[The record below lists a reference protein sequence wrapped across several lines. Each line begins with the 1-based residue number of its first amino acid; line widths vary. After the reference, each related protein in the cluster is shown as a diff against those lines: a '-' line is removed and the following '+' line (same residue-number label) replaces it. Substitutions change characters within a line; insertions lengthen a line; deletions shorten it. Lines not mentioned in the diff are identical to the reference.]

1 MFKSSKKIEL
11 NLKKLSPSEEKV
23 VIEKSKTA
31 LLWLGI
37 VSIIML
43 FAGLT
48 SGYIV
53 RRGEG
58 DWIVFDVP
66 APFYTSTG
74 VIILSSATMYYALL
88 SVKKNNKKGLIGGL
102 LSTLIL
108 GILFFVLQW
117 QGWKELVANGVFFVG
132 NPSGSFFYVLT
143 GLHLAH
149 LIGGLIFLI
158 WVLFK
163 AFLNKYNPDNYLGVR
178 NCNIYWHFLDILW
191 VYLFLFLIF
200 IR

>member
-1 MFKSSKKIEL
+1 MFKGIK
-11 NLKKLSPSEEKV
+11 NLDLKDLSPSEDKAVKEKA
-23 VIEKSKTA
+23 KTA

-37 VSIIML
+37 VSIIMM
-43 FAGLT
+43 FGGLT

-58 DWIVFDVP
+58 DWVVFDMP
-66 APFYTSTG
+66 TAFYTSTG
-74 VIILSSATMYYALL
+74 LIILSSITTYWALI
-88 SVKKNNKKGLIGGL
+88 SVKQNNKKNLINAL
-102 LSTLIL
+102 LITLVL
-108 GILFFVLQW
+108 GIAFSISQW
-117 QGWKELVANGVFFVG
+117 IGWKQLVDNGIFFIG

-149 LIGGLIFLI
+149 LAAGVIFLVY
-158 WVLFK
+158 VLFK
-163 AFLNKYNPDNYLGVR
+163 SILNKYNPDSYLGIR

-191 VYLFLFLIF
+191 VYLFLFLLF

>member
-1 MFKSSKKIEL
+1 MFKGIK
-11 NLKKLSPSEEKV
+11 NLDLKDLSPSEDKAVKEKA
-23 VIEKSKTA
+23 KTA

-37 VSIIML
+37 VSIIMM
-43 FAGLT
+43 FGGLT

-58 DWIVFDVP
+58 DWVVFDMP
-66 APFYTSTG
+66 TAFYTSTG
-74 VIILSSATMYYALL
+74 LIVLSSVTMYWALI
-88 SVKKNNKKGLIGGL
+88 SVKQNNKKNLINAL
-102 LSTLIL
+102 LITLVL
-108 GILFFVLQW
+108 GVAFSISQW
-117 QGWKELVANGVFFVG
+117 IGWKQLVDNGIFFIG

-149 LIGGLIFLI
+149 LAAGVIFLVY
-158 WVLFK
+158 VLFK
-163 AFLNKYNPDNYLGVR
+163 SILNKYNPDNYLGIR

-191 VYLFLFLIF
+191 IYLFLFLLF

>member
-1 MFKSSKKIEL
+1 MFKGIK
-11 NLKKLSPSEEKV
+11 NLDLKDLSPSEDKAVKEKA
-23 VIEKSKTA
+23 KTA

-37 VSIIML
+37 VSIIMM
-43 FAGLT
+43 FGGLT

-58 DWIVFDVP
+58 DWVVFDMP
-66 APFYTSTG
+66 TAFYTSTG
-74 VIILSSATMYYALL
+74 LIILSSITMYWALI
-88 SVKKNNKKGLIGGL
+88 SVKQNNKKNLINAL
-102 LSTLIL
+102 LITLVL
-108 GILFFVLQW
+108 GIAFSISQW
-117 QGWKELVANGVFFVG
+117 IGWKQLVDNGIFFIG

-149 LIGGLIFLI
+149 LAAGVIFLI
-158 WVLFK
+158 YVLFK
-163 AFLNKYNPDNYLGVR
+163 SILNKYKPDSYLGIR

-191 VYLFLFLIF
+191 VYLFLFLLF